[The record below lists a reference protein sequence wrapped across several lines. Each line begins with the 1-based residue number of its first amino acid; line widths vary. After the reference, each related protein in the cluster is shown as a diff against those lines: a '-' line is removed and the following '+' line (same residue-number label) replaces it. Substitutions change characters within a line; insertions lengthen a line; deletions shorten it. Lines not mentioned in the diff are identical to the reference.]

1 MTIMKRILLFMI
13 LATGVFSHVAAQDT
27 LVYYLTPDVQVQ
39 KEVVL
44 KSTNELFDMN
54 LMIGIKWFQVDNKI
68 QLLFDRKT
76 VTSNDLFIL
85 LLSMSQRTE
94 QTLTATDCKSGKK
107 PLWSK
112 LKSEDSKYMQYFIRS
127 DNLVIDNFS
136 DCYKSLA
143 NNNEEEFTFEIKEDV
158 DFVISL
164 PGFLV
169 VKTEKR
175 PWYSFSKRDKKVL
188 FKTKPFDLHIQFER
202 IPVVEKCD
210 MAEKVVPYIEAYRKV
225 LDEDSQDLLEA
236 QKNKSC
242 IFFNLLKDK
251 IRRTFVEL
259 NDKCERY
266 TDCEEVAAA
275 IQTYNEA
282 FENIF
287 KEECVAAAPVRT
299 SNCTLSENE
308 LTSINNR
315 LRNLQMK
322 INVKKRNNESPD
334 DEMKEYRS
342 IKTTILPRITPDCR
356 KSFKQHIDALES
368 YCTNIE
374 SLL

>member
-1 MTIMKRILLFMI
+1 MKRLLLWMI
-13 LATGVFSHVAAQDT
+13 MASGLHSLVAAQDT

-39 KEVVL
+39 KEVML
-44 KSTNELFDMN
+44 KSTNEMFDMN
-54 LMIGIKWFQVDNKI
+54 LMIGVKWLEVENKI
-68 QLLFDRKT
+68 QLLFDRRT
-76 VTSNDLFIL
+76 VTGNDLFIL
-85 LLSMSQRTE
+85 LFSMSQRTE
-94 QTLTATDCKSGKK
+94 WINSALDCKSGKK

-112 LKSEDSKYMQYFIRS
+112 LKSEDSKYMQYFIQS
-127 DNLVIDNFS
+127 NNLVIDNYM
-136 DCYKSLA
+136 DCYKLLA
-143 NNNEEEFTFEIKEDV
+143 NNNEEEFVFEIREDE

-175 PWYSFSKRDKKVL
+175 PWYSFSKRDKRVMY
-188 FKTKPFDLHIQFER
+188 KTRPFDLHIQFER
-202 IPVVEKCD
+202 KPVVDTCAI
-210 MAEKVVPYIEAYRKV
+210 AEKVVPYIEAYKRI
-225 LDEDSQDLLEA
+225 LDEDSQELMEA
-236 QKNKSC
+236 QKNNSC

-259 NDKCERY
+259 NDRCERY
-266 TDCEEVAAA
+266 TYCEEVASA
-275 IQTYNEA
+275 IQVYNDA

-287 KEECVAAAPVRT
+287 KEECVAPVRT
-299 SNCTLSENE
+299 SNCTLNESE

-322 INVKKRNNESPD
+322 INVKRRNNESPD
-334 DEMKEYRS
+334 DEFKEYRT
-342 IKTTILPRITPDCR
+342 IKAAIIPRITPDCR
-356 KSFKQHIDALES
+356 RSYRSAIDALES